1 MVSRTSSDGPPPG
14 GGRQWKSL
22 INKIPRRGIKIISQH
37 APENSTSDLD
47 LHLRSPDSHST
58 NPLESQ
64 ETHIR
69 QLQTIVQRMPR
80 NFPTTPNHVD
90 SAYKDF
96 TKHKEQCATLCRH
109 ILTEE
114 LGRGSRNGGDLP
126 RRDSTVESPQSPGQI
141 YDTRSSFSG
150 RSLAEVV
157 SGSVGKSIHQTD
169 AWLSSVRDWKNYLES
184 LADACRTSLIE
195 TYKNNER
202 DATPEQVEALFTNKR
217 FRKEAV
223 QRMRNASVTRVMSA
237 DPQFFPKY
245 EMRFYD
251 YERIKQELN
260 EIRQL
265 LQTGESGI
273 SPDRTIKELA
283 ISQRGDAILE
293 FANNGPGCNHS
304 DPALRFRVSSYMLA
318 ETSPIFARMFAGHS
332 SSLHLYDDDD
342 ISTLLPLPPTKYF
355 CKDGSEAKLYRMP
368 QVELNHLGSL
378 EILLHAAHMHNEMV
392 PREIEFEQFVAIAE
406 CCMRYKSTS
415 PLELIVE
422 HRWLPQ
428 WMHKGADDMPDG
440 LLVISYAFGLRRL
453 FSRMSKTTILNLV
466 DEKELLA
473 KPWPQKI
480 KDKIWAVRCAK
491 MAQIH
496 ECCVSTIREY
506 MREPTHNTLEGSEEL
521 SLDTRASFSSDS
533 LPPTMLTSTPRCPKG
548 SHWCDATNLGW
559 LMLLYNE
566 MNLLPHIMAPD
577 VLSHL
582 PRTQPQSKSL
592 AQIVDAL
599 RRIPPPPTPIHRGV
613 CDPGPMFR
621 SAISDIYN
629 SVLGLTLFDI
639 SGKSHGW
646 GLSKHR
652 EREPQTQL
660 NKGLGRM
667 AAPDPNYSVA
677 TEFPEIVRL
686 RILCQLDEIDD
697 LHTAA
702 MINRAYYE
710 TYKKHELYLMR
721 NILRMDRKRTATR
734 SHIPIGPTTN
744 EEKVLRDES
753 EVLKRTP
760 VDTADG
766 ITLHSVIETEGDYTD
781 SDSDSDSLC
790 STSVTPSLPRSA
802 ATTSTTTR
810 GRDYQGSSDPV
821 LITDRPARTPRAR
834 TGTPTSRSTAI
845 GSPTTPRQAVF
856 DPPPPPITAP
866 SITIID
872 EPPLTVE
879 EANRILWP
887 EDAIRAS
894 ESPLPISPT
903 GIEGIREKF
912 RAGDPAF
919 DVGLEEKTLVPT
931 GEKQLRSEH
940 DRQVGLLKGA
950 ANVHPSITRD
960 REWFEDDYMAFSS
973 IIYHTRHKP
982 WGNVKELTNH
992 GEELDPEDYT
1002 WAHGVGTVKLKTR
1015 RFPGRRRAH
1024 NHGEIILKNVIFAP
1038 DYICNIIGANIAHD
1052 GYVVEVDP
1060 TYGNPCAGE
1069 IRDNTGSRVAHFREL
1084 TSPMQHIEVRLCG
1097 PPYGRETKQRSP
1109 FHPEVKHDIRAKW
1122 PATERLRFE
1131 MYRSTRSPSVNIGD
1145 KPWSEEELQRL
1156 KCEGKDPDEVLET
1169 LKKRCAEEKPEHAE
1183 EPNTDLMMAMIR
1195 GKQRELWLKNPF
1207 QDRFDYYMG
1216 YRESE
1221 VCEWLFS
1228 PAQRD
1233 FVCQAWR
1240 NTKDFM
1246 DMFGYKH
1253 DLEDDCMMAAI
1264 QVKDLMREEGFE
1276 VSSDDEWEDMDED
1289 ESGWEDTDEDMC
1301 ECEGNKCECPASALM
1316 VLNEYRDRFVEGCE
1330 ASEIGRI
1337 WHGTVGGVWRL
1348 LAR

>member
-22 INKIPRRGIKIISQH
+22 INKIPRRGMKIISQH
-37 APENSTSDLD
+37 PPETSTSDLD
-47 LHLRSPDSHST
+47 LHLRSPDGHST

-69 QLQTIVQRMPR
+69 QLQAIVQRMPR

-96 TKHKEQCATLCRH
+96 AKHKEQCATLCRH

-126 RRDSTVESPQSPGQI
+126 RRDSTLDSPQSPGQI

-273 SPDRTIKELA
+273 SPDRTIKEYA

-293 FANNGPGCNHS
+293 FANNAPGCNHS

-342 ISTLLPLPPTKYF
+342 ISTQLPLPPTKYF

-368 QVELNHLGSL
+368 QVELNHLDSL

-466 DEKELLA
+466 DEKELQA

-496 ECCVSTIREY
+496 ECCVSAIREY
-506 MREPTHNTLEGSEEL
+506 MKEPTHNTLEGSEEL
-521 SLDTRASFSSDS
+521 SLEARASFSSDS

-577 VLSHL
+577 ALSHL

-599 RRIPPPPTPIHRGV
+599 RRIPAPPTPVHRGV

-660 NKGLGRM
+660 NKGLDRM

-702 MINRAYYE
+702 MISRAYYE

-734 SHIPIGPTTN
+734 NHIPIGPTTN

-760 VDTADG
+760 ADTADG
-766 ITLHSVIETEGDYTD
+766 ITLHSVVETEGDYTD
-781 SDSDSDSLC
+781 SDDDDDSLY

-810 GRDYQGSSDPV
+810 GRDYQGSSDPA
-821 LITDRPARTPRAR
+821 LITDSPARTPRAR
-834 TGTPTSRSTAI
+834 TGTPTSRSTGI

-856 DPPPPPITAP
+856 DPPPASPTTAPPIT
-866 SITIID
+866 TID

-894 ESPLPISPT
+894 ESPLPIAPT

-919 DVGLEEKTLVPT
+919 DAGLEEKTLVPT

-940 DRQVGLLKGA
+940 DRQVGLLKGG
-950 ANVHPSITRD
+950 
-960 REWFEDDYMAFSS
+960 ESS
-973 IIYHTRHKP
+973 SK
-982 WGNVKELTNH
+982 
-992 GEELDPEDYT
+992 
-1002 WAHGVGTVKLKTR
+1002 
-1015 RFPGRRRAH
+1015 
-1024 NHGEIILKNVIFAP
+1024 
-1038 DYICNIIGANIAHD
+1038 
-1052 GYVVEVDP
+1052 
-1060 TYGNPCAGE
+1060 
-1069 IRDNTGSRVAHFREL
+1069 
-1084 TSPMQHIEVRLCG
+1084 
-1097 PPYGRETKQRSP
+1097 
-1109 FHPEVKHDIRAKW
+1109 
-1122 PATERLRFE
+1122 
-1131 MYRSTRSPSVNIGD
+1131 
-1145 KPWSEEELQRL
+1145 
-1156 KCEGKDPDEVLET
+1156 
-1169 LKKRCAEEKPEHAE
+1169 
-1183 EPNTDLMMAMIR
+1183 
-1195 GKQRELWLKNPF
+1195 
-1207 QDRFDYYMG
+1207 
-1216 YRESE
+1216 
-1221 VCEWLFS
+1221 
-1228 PAQRD
+1228 
-1233 FVCQAWR
+1233 
-1240 NTKDFM
+1240 
-1246 DMFGYKH
+1246 
-1253 DLEDDCMMAAI
+1253 
-1264 QVKDLMREEGFE
+1264 
-1276 VSSDDEWEDMDED
+1276 
-1289 ESGWEDTDEDMC
+1289 
-1301 ECEGNKCECPASALM
+1301 
-1316 VLNEYRDRFVEGCE
+1316 
-1330 ASEIGRI
+1330 
-1337 WHGTVGGVWRL
+1337 
-1348 LAR
+1348 

>member
-37 APENSTSDLD
+37 APETSTSDLD

-69 QLQTIVQRMPR
+69 QLQTILQRMPR

-96 TKHKEQCATLCRH
+96 TKYKEQCATLCRH

-273 SPDRTIKELA
+273 SPDRTIKEFA

-293 FANNGPGCNHS
+293 FANNAPGCNHS

-582 PRTQPQSKSL
+582 PRAQPQSKSL

-599 RRIPPPPTPIHRGV
+599 RRIPAPPTPVHRGV

-660 NKGLGRM
+660 NKGLDRM

-734 SHIPIGPTTN
+734 SHIPIGPNTN
-744 EEKVLRDES
+744 EEKVLRVES

-760 VDTADG
+760 ADTADG
-766 ITLHSVIETEGDYTD
+766 ITLHSVVETEGDYTD
-781 SDSDSDSLC
+781 SDSDSDSLY

-802 ATTSTTTR
+802 ATASTTTR
-810 GRDYQGSSDPV
+810 GRDYQGSSDPAR
-821 LITDRPARTPRAR
+821 ITDSPARTPRAR
-834 TGTPTSRSTAI
+834 TGTPTSRSTGI
-845 GSPTTPRQAVF
+845 GSPTTPRQALF
-856 DPPPPPITAP
+856 DPPPPPTTAP
-866 SITIID
+866 PITTID

-919 DVGLEEKTLVPT
+919 DAGLEEKTLVPT
-931 GEKQLRSEH
+931 VMLCF
-940 DRQVGLLKGA
+940 GA
-950 ANVHPSITRD
+950 MIGK
-960 REWFEDDYMAFSS
+960 
-973 IIYHTRHKP
+973 YHTLFRSRISTSKS
-982 WGNVKELTNH
+982 NYV
-992 GEELDPEDYT
+992 
-1002 WAHGVGTVKLKTR
+1002 
-1015 RFPGRRRAH
+1015 
-1024 NHGEIILKNVIFAP
+1024 AP
-1038 DYICNIIGANIAHD
+1038 
-1052 GYVVEVDP
+1052 P
-1060 TYGNPCAGE
+1060 
-1069 IRDNTGSRVAHFREL
+1069 F
-1084 TSPMQHIEVRLCG
+1084 
-1097 PPYGRETKQRSP
+1097 GRETKQRSP
-1109 FHPEVKHDIRAKW
+1109 FHPEVRHDIRAKW
-1122 PATERLRFE
+1122 PASERLRFE
-1131 MYRSTRSPSVNIGD
+1131 RYRSTRDPSVDIGE
-1145 KPWSEEELQRL
+1145 KPWLEEELQWL
-1156 KCEGKDPDEVLET
+1156 KDDGHDPDEHFESF
-1169 LKKRCAEEKPEHAE
+1169 KKHYAEKGPQYAKKADS
-1183 EPNTDLMMAMIR
+1183 DLMIVVFR
-1195 GKQRELWLKNPF
+1195 GKLRTLWLKNPF
-1207 QDRFDYYMG
+1207 QQHFDHHRG
-1216 YRESE
+1216 YRESDDY
-1221 VCEWLFS
+1221 EWAFS
-1228 PAQRD
+1228 AAQID
-1233 FVCQAWR
+1233 FVSKTWGK
-1240 NTKDFM
+1240 TMHFM
-1246 DMFGYKH
+1246 NMFGYKSGC
-1253 DLEDDCMMAAI
+1253 EDDCMMAAMH
-1264 QVKDLMREEGFE
+1264 VKDLMREEGLE
-1276 VSSDDEWEDMDED
+1276 VSSEDDMGEDG
-1289 ESGWEDTDEDMC
+1289 SGWEDTDEDMC
-1301 ECEGNKCECPASALM
+1301 ECEHNKCEC
-1316 VLNEYRDRFVEGCE
+1316 
-1330 ASEIGRI
+1330 
-1337 WHGTVGGVWRL
+1337 VGGID
-1348 LAR
+1348 

>member
-1 MVSRTSSDGPPPG
+1 MRSLRGSVPTGDKHSNLSMRVDMVSRTSSDGPPPG

-37 APENSTSDLD
+37 APETSTSDLD

-69 QLQTIVQRMPR
+69 QLQTILQRMPR

-96 TKHKEQCATLCRH
+96 TKYKEQCATLCRH

-202 DATPEQVEALFTNKR
+202 DATPEQVDALFTNKR

-273 SPDRTIKELA
+273 SPDRTIKEFA

-293 FANNGPGCNHS
+293 FANNAPGCNHS

-582 PRTQPQSKSL
+582 PRAQPQSKSL

-599 RRIPPPPTPIHRGV
+599 RRIPAPPTPVHRGV

-660 NKGLGRM
+660 NKGLDRM

-734 SHIPIGPTTN
+734 SHIPIGPNTN

-760 VDTADG
+760 ADTADG
-766 ITLHSVIETEGDYTD
+766 ITLHSVVETEGDYTD
-781 SDSDSDSLC
+781 SDSDSDSLY

-810 GRDYQGSSDPV
+810 GRDYQGSSDPAR
-821 LITDRPARTPRAR
+821 ITDSPARTPRAR
-834 TGTPTSRSTAI
+834 TGTPTSRSTGI
-845 GSPTTPRQAVF
+845 GSPTTPRQGLF
-856 DPPPPPITAP
+856 DPPPPPTTAP
-866 SITIID
+866 PITTID

-919 DVGLEEKTLVPT
+919 DAGLEEKTLVPT

-940 DRQVGLLKGA
+940 DRQVGILKGGD
-950 ANVHPSITRD
+950 PS
-960 REWFEDDYMAFSS
+960 S
-973 IIYHTRHKP
+973 K
-982 WGNVKELTNH
+982 
-992 GEELDPEDYT
+992 
-1002 WAHGVGTVKLKTR
+1002 
-1015 RFPGRRRAH
+1015 
-1024 NHGEIILKNVIFAP
+1024 
-1038 DYICNIIGANIAHD
+1038 
-1052 GYVVEVDP
+1052 
-1060 TYGNPCAGE
+1060 
-1069 IRDNTGSRVAHFREL
+1069 
-1084 TSPMQHIEVRLCG
+1084 
-1097 PPYGRETKQRSP
+1097 
-1109 FHPEVKHDIRAKW
+1109 
-1122 PATERLRFE
+1122 
-1131 MYRSTRSPSVNIGD
+1131 
-1145 KPWSEEELQRL
+1145 
-1156 KCEGKDPDEVLET
+1156 
-1169 LKKRCAEEKPEHAE
+1169 
-1183 EPNTDLMMAMIR
+1183 
-1195 GKQRELWLKNPF
+1195 
-1207 QDRFDYYMG
+1207 
-1216 YRESE
+1216 
-1221 VCEWLFS
+1221 
-1228 PAQRD
+1228 
-1233 FVCQAWR
+1233 
-1240 NTKDFM
+1240 
-1246 DMFGYKH
+1246 
-1253 DLEDDCMMAAI
+1253 
-1264 QVKDLMREEGFE
+1264 
-1276 VSSDDEWEDMDED
+1276 
-1289 ESGWEDTDEDMC
+1289 
-1301 ECEGNKCECPASALM
+1301 
-1316 VLNEYRDRFVEGCE
+1316 
-1330 ASEIGRI
+1330 
-1337 WHGTVGGVWRL
+1337 
-1348 LAR
+1348 

>member
-37 APENSTSDLD
+37 APETSTSDLD

-69 QLQTIVQRMPR
+69 QLQTILQRMPR

-96 TKHKEQCATLCRH
+96 TKYKEQCATLCRH

-273 SPDRTIKELA
+273 SPDRTIKEFA

-293 FANNGPGCNHS
+293 FANNAPGCNHS

-577 VLSHL
+577 VLSQL
-582 PRTQPQSKSL
+582 PRAQPQSKSL

-599 RRIPPPPTPIHRGV
+599 RRIPAPPTPVHRGV

-660 NKGLGRM
+660 NKGLDRM

-734 SHIPIGPTTN
+734 SHIPIGPNTN

-760 VDTADG
+760 ADTADG
-766 ITLHSVIETEGDYTD
+766 ITLHSVVETEGDYTD
-781 SDSDSDSLC
+781 SDSDSDSLY

-810 GRDYQGSSDPV
+810 GRDYQGSSDPAR
-821 LITDRPARTPRAR
+821 ITDSPARTPRAR
-834 TGTPTSRSTAI
+834 TGTPTSRSTGI
-845 GSPTTPRQAVF
+845 GSPTTPRQALF
-856 DPPPPPITAP
+856 DPPPPPITVP
-866 SITIID
+866 PITTID

-894 ESPLPISPT
+894 ESPLPVSPT

-919 DVGLEEKTLVPT
+919 DAGLEEKTLVPT

-940 DRQVGLLKGA
+940 DRQVGLLKGGD
-950 ANVHPSITRD
+950 PSMMLCFGAMIGK
-960 REWFEDDYMAFSS
+960 
-973 IIYHTRHKP
+973 YHTLFKSRISMEFFVLVLICHAIESQHMD
-982 WGNVKELTNH
+982 VKTPGSWVYSPKLNKEP
-992 GEELDPEDYT
+992 DPEDFS
-1002 WAHGVGTVKLKTR
+1002 WAHGVGTVKLKTKR
-1015 RFPGRRRAH
+1015 SPNKSGGRKR
-1024 NHGEIILKNVIFAP
+1024 GEIILKNVIFASG
-1038 DYICNIIGANIAHD
+1038 YICNIIGGNITQD
-1052 GYVVEVDP
+1052 GYVVEVDHNY
-1060 TYGNPCAGE
+1060 TNRCAGE
-1069 IRDNTGSRVAHFREL
+1069 IRDDTGHRAAHFRVL

-1097 PPYGRETKQRSP
+1097 SPFGRETKQRSP
-1109 FHPEVKHDIRAKW
+1109 FHPEVRHDIRAKW
-1122 PATERLRFE
+1122 PARERLRFE
-1131 MYRSTRSPSVNIGD
+1131 RYRSTRDPSVDIGE
-1145 KPWSEEELQRL
+1145 KPWLEEELQWL
-1156 KCEGKDPDEVLET
+1156 KDDGHDPDEYFET
-1169 LKKRCAEEKPEHAE
+1169 FKKHYTEKGP
-1183 EPNTDLMMAMIR
+1183 R
-1195 GKQRELWLKNPF
+1195 GKLRTLRLKNPF
-1207 QDRFDYYMG
+1207 QQHFDHHRG
-1216 YRESE
+1216 YRESDDYEWASSAAQIDFKDDDGVE
-1221 VCEWLFS
+1221 VCGLQ
-1228 PAQRD
+1228 PYAK
-1233 FVCQAWR
+1233 V
-1240 NTKDFM
+1240 
-1246 DMFGYKH
+1246 
-1253 DLEDDCMMAAI
+1253 
-1264 QVKDLMREEGFE
+1264 
-1276 VSSDDEWEDMDED
+1276 DDE
-1289 ESGWEDTDEDMC
+1289 
-1301 ECEGNKCECPASALM
+1301 SA
-1316 VLNEYRDRFVEGCE
+1316 EKE
-1330 ASEIGRI
+1330 ADLKTSC
-1337 WHGTVGGVWRL
+1337 L
-1348 LAR
+1348 LQQV

>member
-37 APENSTSDLD
+37 APESSTSDLD
-47 LHLRSPDSHST
+47 LHLRSPDSHYT

-64 ETHIR
+64 ENHIR
-69 QLQTIVQRMPR
+69 QLQSIVQRMPR

-96 TKHKEQCATLCRH
+96 TKHKEQCAKLCRH

-114 LGRGSRNGGDLP
+114 LGRSSNNGGDLP
-126 RRDSTVESPQSPGQI
+126 RRDSTVDFPQSPGQI

-157 SGSVGKSIHQTD
+157 SGSVGKSIHQTE
-169 AWLSSVRDWKNYLES
+169 AWLTSVRDWKNYLES
-184 LADACRTSLIE
+184 LADACRTCLIE

-273 SPDRTIKELA
+273 SPDRTIKEFA

-293 FANNGPGCNHS
+293 FANNAPGCNHS

-332 SSLHLYDDDD
+332 SSLHLYDDED
-342 ISTLLPLPPTKYF
+342 ISTQLPMPPTKYY

-466 DEKELLA
+466 DERELQA

-496 ECCVSTIREY
+496 ECCVSAIREY
-506 MREPTHNTLEGSEEL
+506 MREPTHNTLEGSGEL
-521 SLDTRASFSSDS
+521 SLDARASLSSDS

-582 PRTQPQSKSL
+582 PRSQPQSKSL

-599 RRIPPPPTPIHRGV
+599 RRIPAPPTPVHRGV

-660 NKGLGRM
+660 NKGLSRM

-686 RILCQLDEIDD
+686 RILCQLDELDD

-721 NILRMDRKRTATR
+721 NILRMDRKRTVTR
-734 SHIPIGPTTN
+734 NHIPIGPVTN

-760 VDTADG
+760 ADTADG
-766 ITLHSVIETEGDYTD
+766 ITLHSVVETEGDYTD
-781 SDSDSDSLC
+781 SDDDDDSLY

-810 GRDYQGSSDPV
+810 ARSYQGSSDPA
-821 LITDRPARTPRAR
+821 LITDSPARTPRAR
-834 TGTPTSRSTAI
+834 TGTPTSRSTGI
-845 GSPTTPRQAVF
+845 GPPTTPRQTGF
-856 DPPPPPITAP
+856 DPPPPTAAPPIT
-866 SITIID
+866 TID

-887 EDAIRAS
+887 EEAIRAS
-894 ESPLPISPT
+894 ESPLSIPPS

-919 DVGLEEKTLVPT
+919 DAGLEEKTLVPT

-940 DRQVGLLKGA
+940 DRQVGLLKG
-950 ANVHPSITRD
+950 
-960 REWFEDDYMAFSS
+960 
-973 IIYHTRHKP
+973 
-982 WGNVKELTNH
+982 
-992 GEELDPEDYT
+992 GESTKFTKDGDKVDKEDYT
-1002 WAHGVGTVKLKTR
+1002 WVSGVGTTKLRTKRFAR
-1015 RFPGRRRAH
+1015 RGFARNKA
-1024 NHGEIILKNVIFAP
+1024 EVVVKNVIYARN
-1038 DYICNIIGANIAHD
+1038 YICNVIGRNIEQDVCMANIDPWPKKEEIDLDKEFEEYKEDMAK
-1052 GYVVEVDP
+1052 EVP
-1060 TYGNPCAGE
+1060 HAN
-1069 IRDNTGSRVAHFREL
+1069 
-1084 TSPMQHIEVRLCG
+1084 
-1097 PPYGRETKQRSP
+1097 
-1109 FHPEVKHDIRAKW
+1109 
-1122 PATERLRFE
+1122 
-1131 MYRSTRSPSVNIGD
+1131 
-1145 KPWSEEELQRL
+1145 
-1156 KCEGKDPDEVLET
+1156 EGTPL
-1169 LKKRCAEEKPEHAE
+1169 
-1183 EPNTDLMMAMIR
+1183 LMLR
-1195 GKQRELWLKNPF
+1195 GKYRLEMLRNPF
-1207 QDRFDYYMG
+1207 QDHFDTYNG
-1216 YRESE
+1216 YREAEDCDFAFSE
-1221 VCEWLFS
+1221 AMLAFISEPWGY
-1228 PAQRD
+1228 AQG
-1233 FVCQAWR
+1233 FLH
-1240 NTKDFM
+1240 
-1246 DMFGYKH
+1246 MFGYRCDVDD
-1253 DLEDDCMMAAI
+1253 DLVMAGIHAKKLMEDA
-1264 QVKDLMREEGFE
+1264 GFE
-1276 VSSDDEWEDMDED
+1276 VSSDVWTDDED
-1289 ESGWEDTDEDMC
+1289 IDGGDEEHEEDLTC
-1301 ECEGNKCECPASALM
+1301 AG
-1316 VLNEYRDRFVEGCE
+1316 
-1330 ASEIGRI
+1330 
-1337 WHGTVGGVWRL
+1337 
-1348 LAR
+1348 

>member
-1 MVSRTSSDGPPPG
+1 MRSLRNSVPSGDKQSNLFMRVDMVSRTSSDGPPPG

-37 APENSTSDLD
+37 APETSTSDLD

-114 LGRGSRNGGDLP
+114 LGRGSRNGGDIP

-273 SPDRTIKELA
+273 SPDRTIKEFA

-599 RRIPPPPTPIHRGV
+599 RRIPAPPTPVHRGV

-660 NKGLGRM
+660 NKGLDRM

-760 VDTADG
+760 ADTADG
-766 ITLHSVIETEGDYTD
+766 ITLHSVVETEGDYTD
-781 SDSDSDSLC
+781 SDPDSDSLY

-802 ATTSTTTR
+802 ATTSTTTK
-810 GRDYQGSSDPV
+810 GRDYQGLSDPV
-821 LITDRPARTPRAR
+821 LITDSPARTPRAR
-834 TGTPTSRSTAI
+834 TGTPTSRSTGI

-856 DPPPPPITAP
+856 DPPPPPTTAP
-866 SITIID
+866 PITTID

-894 ESPLPISPT
+894 ESPLPIAPT

-919 DVGLEEKTLVPT
+919 DAGLEEKTLVPT

-940 DRQVGLLKGA
+940 DRQVGLLKGG
-950 ANVHPSITRD
+950 
-960 REWFEDDYMAFSS
+960 ESS
-973 IIYHTRHKP
+973 SK
-982 WGNVKELTNH
+982 
-992 GEELDPEDYT
+992 
-1002 WAHGVGTVKLKTR
+1002 
-1015 RFPGRRRAH
+1015 
-1024 NHGEIILKNVIFAP
+1024 
-1038 DYICNIIGANIAHD
+1038 
-1052 GYVVEVDP
+1052 
-1060 TYGNPCAGE
+1060 
-1069 IRDNTGSRVAHFREL
+1069 
-1084 TSPMQHIEVRLCG
+1084 
-1097 PPYGRETKQRSP
+1097 
-1109 FHPEVKHDIRAKW
+1109 
-1122 PATERLRFE
+1122 
-1131 MYRSTRSPSVNIGD
+1131 
-1145 KPWSEEELQRL
+1145 
-1156 KCEGKDPDEVLET
+1156 
-1169 LKKRCAEEKPEHAE
+1169 
-1183 EPNTDLMMAMIR
+1183 
-1195 GKQRELWLKNPF
+1195 
-1207 QDRFDYYMG
+1207 
-1216 YRESE
+1216 
-1221 VCEWLFS
+1221 
-1228 PAQRD
+1228 
-1233 FVCQAWR
+1233 
-1240 NTKDFM
+1240 
-1246 DMFGYKH
+1246 
-1253 DLEDDCMMAAI
+1253 
-1264 QVKDLMREEGFE
+1264 
-1276 VSSDDEWEDMDED
+1276 
-1289 ESGWEDTDEDMC
+1289 
-1301 ECEGNKCECPASALM
+1301 
-1316 VLNEYRDRFVEGCE
+1316 
-1330 ASEIGRI
+1330 
-1337 WHGTVGGVWRL
+1337 
-1348 LAR
+1348 

>member
-37 APENSTSDLD
+37 APETSTSDLD

-96 TKHKEQCATLCRH
+96 TKNKEQCATLCRH

-273 SPDRTIKELA
+273 SPDRTIKEFA

-599 RRIPPPPTPIHRGV
+599 RRIPAPPTPVHRGV

-660 NKGLGRM
+660 NKGLDRM

-760 VDTADG
+760 ADTADG
-766 ITLHSVIETEGDYTD
+766 ITLHSVVETEGDYTD
-781 SDSDSDSLC
+781 SDTDSDSLY
-790 STSVTPSLPRSA
+790 STSVTPSLSRSA

-810 GRDYQGSSDPV
+810 GRDYQGSSDPA
-821 LITDRPARTPRAR
+821 LITDSPARTPRAR
-834 TGTPTSRSTAI
+834 TGTPTSRSTGI

-856 DPPPPPITAP
+856 DPPPPPTTAP
-866 SITIID
+866 PITTID

-894 ESPLPISPT
+894 ESPLPIAPT

-919 DVGLEEKTLVPT
+919 DAGLEEKTLVPT

-940 DRQVGLLKGA
+940 DRQ
-950 ANVHPSITRD
+950 
-960 REWFEDDYMAFSS
+960 FEDDYMAFSS
-973 IIYHTRHKP
+973 IVYHTRNKP
-982 WGNVKELTNH
+982 WDNAKELTNR
-992 GEELDPEDYT
+992 GEKLESEDYT
-1002 WAHGVGTVKLKTR
+1002 WAHGVGTVKLKTK
-1015 RFPGRRRAH
+1015 RFPNRRGTH
-1024 NHGEIILKNVIFAP
+1024 SHGEIILKNAIFAP
-1038 DYICNIIGANIAHD
+1038 DYICNIIGGNIAQD
-1052 GYVVEVDP
+1052 GYVVEVGRNC
-1060 TYGNPCAGE
+1060 GNDCAGE
-1069 IRDNTGSRVAHFREL
+1069 IRDKTGYLVAHFRQL
-1084 TSPMQHIEVRLCG
+1084 RSSMQQIGVRLCG
-1097 PPYGRETKQRSP
+1097 PPSGRETKERSP
-1109 FHPEVKHDIRAKW
+1109 FYPEVGHDIRAKW
-1122 PATERLRFE
+1122 PADERVRFE
-1131 MYRSTRSPSVNIGD
+1131 IY
-1145 KPWSEEELQRL
+1145 
-1156 KCEGKDPDEVLET
+1156 EGINLHEAFENV
-1169 LKKRCAEEKPEHAE
+1169 KKYCAEDGPAHAE
-1183 EPNTDLMMAMIR
+1183 KLNTDLSMAVFR
-1195 GKQRELWLKNPF
+1195 GKQRTRWLKNPF
-1207 QDRFDYYMG
+1207 QEHFDYHMG
-1216 YRESE
+1216 SCESD
-1221 VCEWLFS
+1221 VCEWAFS
-1228 PAQRD
+1228 EAQRG
-1233 FVCQAWR
+1233 FVSRLWENA
-1240 NTKDFM
+1240 KDFM
-1246 DMFGYKH
+1246 DMYGYKN
-1253 DLEDDCMMAAI
+1253 DFDDECMMEVM
-1264 QVKDLMREEGFE
+1264 QVKGIMREEGLE
-1276 VSSDDEWEDMDED
+1276 VSSDEEWEDMDED
-1289 ESGWEDTDEDMC
+1289 ESGWEDTDEDEDEDICDC
-1301 ECEGNKCECPASALM
+1301 EDDKCECPNGA
-1316 VLNEYRDRFVEGCE
+1316 G
-1330 ASEIGRI
+1330 
-1337 WHGTVGGVWRL
+1337 
-1348 LAR
+1348 

>member
-37 APENSTSDLD
+37 VPETSTSDLD

-69 QLQTIVQRMPR
+69 QLQTILQRMPR

-96 TKHKEQCATLCRH
+96 TKYKEQCATLCRH

-273 SPDRTIKELA
+273 SPDRTIKEFA

-293 FANNGPGCNHS
+293 FANNAPGCVHS

-368 QVELNHLGSL
+368 QVELNHLCSL

-480 KDKIWAVRCAK
+480 KEKIWAVRCAK

-521 SLDTRASFSSDS
+521 SLDIRASFSSDS
-533 LPPTMLTSTPRCPKG
+533 LPPTMLTSSPRCPKG

-582 PRTQPQSKSL
+582 PRTQPQPKSL

-599 RRIPPPPTPIHRGV
+599 RRIPAPPTPVHRGV

-660 NKGLGRM
+660 NKGLDRM

-760 VDTADG
+760 ADTADG
-766 ITLHSVIETEGDYTD
+766 ITLHSVVETEGDYTD
-781 SDSDSDSLC
+781 SDSDSDSLY

-810 GRDYQGSSDPV
+810 GRDYQGSSDPMR
-821 LITDRPARTPRAR
+821 ITDSPARTPRAR
-834 TGTPTSRSTAI
+834 TGTPTSRSTGI

-856 DPPPPPITAP
+856 DPPPPPTTAP
-866 SITIID
+866 PITTID

-894 ESPLPISPT
+894 ESPLPIAPT

-919 DVGLEEKTLVPT
+919 DAGLEEKTLVPT

-940 DRQVGLLKGA
+940 DRQVGLLKGGDSSVIPSINMYPYDRIKRFQSCHRKRTHENDKLCSSWVYSPES
-950 ANVHPSITRD
+950 NVHITGD

-973 IIYHTRHKP
+973 IVYHTSDKP
-982 WGNVKELTNH
+982 WSDAVSFTNH
-992 GEELDPEDYT
+992 GLELNPEDYN
-1002 WAHGVGTVKLKTR
+1002 WAHGVGTVILKTKR
-1015 RFPGRRRAH
+1015 SPRGRGRP
-1024 NHGEIILKNVIFAP
+1024 NTSELVLKNVIFVP
-1038 DYICNIIGANIAHD
+1038 NYICNVIGGTIAED
-1052 GYVVEVDP
+1052 GVVVEVGP
-1060 TYGNPCAGE
+1060 
-1069 IRDNTGSRVAHFREL
+1069 SRN
-1084 TSPMQHIEVRLCG
+1084 
-1097 PPYGRETKQRSP
+1097 
-1109 FHPEVKHDIRAKW
+1109 
-1122 PATERLRFE
+1122 
-1131 MYRSTRSPSVNIGD
+1131 RSTRCPSVNIGEQ
-1145 KPWSEEELQRL
+1145 PWSEEELQWLRDEGIDFDQEVERAKFRHDMEHPADAGSL
-1156 KCEGKDPDEVLET
+1156 KTRKIVTIL
-1169 LKKRCAEEKPEHAE
+1169 
-1183 EPNTDLMMAMIR
+1183 R
-1195 GKQRELWLKNPF
+1195 GKHRARWLRNPLQYHFDLHTRFREALNCGWVFSFSQNSFVNQVWGDAKEF
-1207 QDRFDYYMG
+1207 MYMYG
-1216 YRESE
+1216 YRYE
-1221 VCEWLFS
+1221 V
-1228 PAQRD
+1228 D
-1233 FVCQAWR
+1233 
-1240 NTKDFM
+1240 
-1246 DMFGYKH
+1246 
-1253 DLEDDCMMAAI
+1253 DDCRMAAM
-1264 QVKDLMREEGFE
+1264 QVKDIMSERGLE
-1276 VSSDDEWEDMDED
+1276 VSSDEEWEDENED
-1289 ESGWEDTDEDMC
+1289 DSAWEDTDE
-1301 ECEGNKCECPASALM
+1301 
-1316 VLNEYRDRFVEGCE
+1316 
-1330 ASEIGRI
+1330 EICLESHERI
-1337 WHGTVGGVWRL
+1337 YGI
-1348 LAR
+1348 

>member
-1 MVSRTSSDGPPPG
+1 MRSLRNSVPTGDKQSNFSMRVDMVSRTSSDGPPPR
-14 GGRQWKSL
+14 GGRQWTKSL
-22 INKIPRRGIKIISQH
+22 IDKIPRRGKIISQH
-37 APENSTSDLD
+37 APETSTSDLD
-47 LHLRSPDSHST
+47 LHLRSPDSHTT
-58 NPLESQ
+58 NSLESQ
-64 ETHIR
+64 ETQIR
-69 QLQTIVQRMPR
+69 QLQTILQRMPR

-96 TKHKEQCATLCRH
+96 TKYKEQCATLCRH

-126 RRDSTVESPQSPGQI
+126 RRDSTVESPQSPSQI

-157 SGSVGKSIHQTD
+157 SGSVGKSIHHTD
-169 AWLSSVRDWKNYLES
+169 AWLTSVRDWKNYLES

-273 SPDRTIKELA
+273 SPDRTIKEFA

-293 FANNGPGCNHS
+293 FANNAPGCNHS

-318 ETSPIFARMFAGHS
+318 ETSPIFARMFSGHS

-480 KDKIWAVRCAK
+480 RDKIWAVRCAK

-599 RRIPPPPTPIHRGV
+599 RRIPTPPTPVHRGV

-660 NKGLGRM
+660 NKGLDRM

-734 SHIPIGPTTN
+734 RHIPIGPTTN

-760 VDTADG
+760 ADTADG
-766 ITLHSVIETEGDYTD
+766 ITLHSVVETEGDYTD
-781 SDSDSDSLC
+781 SDSDSDSLY
-790 STSVTPSLPRSA
+790 STSVTRSA
-802 ATTSTTTR
+802 ATTSTTIR
-810 GRDYQGSSDPV
+810 GRDYQGSSDPAR
-821 LITDRPARTPRAR
+821 ITDSPARTPRAR
-834 TGTPTSRSTAI
+834 TGTPTSRSTGI

-856 DPPPPPITAP
+856 DPPPPPTTAP
-866 SITIID
+866 PPITTID

-894 ESPLPISPT
+894 ELPLPIGPT

-919 DVGLEEKTLVPT
+919 DAGLEEKTLVPT

-940 DRQVGLLKGA
+940 DRQVGLLKGGD
-950 ANVHPSITRD
+950 PS
-960 REWFEDDYMAFSS
+960 S
-973 IIYHTRHKP
+973 K
-982 WGNVKELTNH
+982 
-992 GEELDPEDYT
+992 
-1002 WAHGVGTVKLKTR
+1002 
-1015 RFPGRRRAH
+1015 
-1024 NHGEIILKNVIFAP
+1024 
-1038 DYICNIIGANIAHD
+1038 
-1052 GYVVEVDP
+1052 
-1060 TYGNPCAGE
+1060 
-1069 IRDNTGSRVAHFREL
+1069 
-1084 TSPMQHIEVRLCG
+1084 
-1097 PPYGRETKQRSP
+1097 
-1109 FHPEVKHDIRAKW
+1109 
-1122 PATERLRFE
+1122 
-1131 MYRSTRSPSVNIGD
+1131 
-1145 KPWSEEELQRL
+1145 
-1156 KCEGKDPDEVLET
+1156 
-1169 LKKRCAEEKPEHAE
+1169 
-1183 EPNTDLMMAMIR
+1183 
-1195 GKQRELWLKNPF
+1195 
-1207 QDRFDYYMG
+1207 
-1216 YRESE
+1216 
-1221 VCEWLFS
+1221 
-1228 PAQRD
+1228 
-1233 FVCQAWR
+1233 
-1240 NTKDFM
+1240 
-1246 DMFGYKH
+1246 
-1253 DLEDDCMMAAI
+1253 
-1264 QVKDLMREEGFE
+1264 
-1276 VSSDDEWEDMDED
+1276 
-1289 ESGWEDTDEDMC
+1289 
-1301 ECEGNKCECPASALM
+1301 
-1316 VLNEYRDRFVEGCE
+1316 
-1330 ASEIGRI
+1330 
-1337 WHGTVGGVWRL
+1337 
-1348 LAR
+1348 